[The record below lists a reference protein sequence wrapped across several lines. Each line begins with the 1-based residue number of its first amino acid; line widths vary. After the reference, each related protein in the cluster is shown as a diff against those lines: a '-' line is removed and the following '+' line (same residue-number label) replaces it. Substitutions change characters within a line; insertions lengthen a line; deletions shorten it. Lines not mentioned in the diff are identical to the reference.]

1 MTLTVQVKLLPSDA
15 EREALRRTME
25 TVNLACNRI
34 SELAWGRKE
43 FQQFG
48 VQRLFYRQVRS
59 EFPSLSSQAIIRAN
73 GKVADAYK
81 LDRDSMRT
89 FRKHGAISYDTR
101 LYRMMVESSMV
112 SIWTVIGRLK
122 RLAFVCGP
130 KQRQLLQFPHGEADL
145 ILHEREWFLNVSV
158 DVPETGEK
166 EALGWLG
173 IDLGL
178 VNIAADSDGRV
189 YGDAAKVSGIRARRW
204 RQRKRLQR
212 KGTRS
217 AKRVLRRLSG
227 REHRFARHVNHE
239 ISKQICTT
247 AKGTGRGIALENLK
261 GIRSRVSARKGQRRI
276 LHSWAF
282 DDLQQKIAY
291 KCRLAGIPLK
301 KVDPRNTSRTCPA
314 CGHVAKANRKTRDL
328 FDCVACGFTGAADH
342 IAARNISRRPA
353 IDRAHERDGARAHV
367 QFSLLRK

>member
-1 MTLTVQVKLLPSDA
+1 MTLTVQIKLLPTEQQAVS
-15 EREALRRTME
+15 LRKTME
-25 TVNLACNRI
+25 TVNAACNRL
-34 SELAWGRKE
+34 SELAWSRKE
-43 FQQFG
+43 FRQFPMH
-48 VQRLFYRQVRS
+48 RLFYRQIRR
-59 EFPSLSSQAIIRAN
+59 EFPLSAQVVIRLNA
-73 GKVADAYK
+73 KVADAYK
-81 LDRDSMRT
+81 LDQAIQRE
-89 FRKHGAISYDTR
+89 FRKHGSVSYDCRILDFQLAAST
-101 LYRMMVESSMV
+101 V
-112 SIWTVIGRLK
+112 SIWTVDGRIKGLP
-122 RLAFVCGP
+122 FTCGER
-130 KQRQLLQFPHGEADL
+130 QRNLLQFPKGESDL
-145 ILHEREWFLNVSV
+145 IFRHCQWFLNVSV